1 VQRVLLLNILIP
13 QDLLNQIRDKLKS
26 PYDTITI
33 QGSDMPIYGTRTY
46 GDLKIAFKV
55 LFPTQI
61 PPHLIEDTNGLLS
74 ALDSW
79 IHEVITPIR

>member
-1 VQRVLLLNILIP
+1 
-13 QDLLNQIRDKLKS
+13 
-26 PYDTITI
+26 
-33 QGSDMPIYGTRTY
+33 MPIYGTRTY